1 MSVIEEVKITSKKI
15 VFKGIFLFII
25 FLIINSSFFTIQ
37 PWQRWLIKTFWNISN
52 EVYLDWIHFKIPF
65 ITSVVKMDIKVQ
77 KTESQASSASK
88 DLQNVSTNL
97 AVNYSLND
105 KKLVNIYKTIWREDD
120 VSQKLV
126 MPLIQEVVKATTAKF
141 TAEELILKRSE
152 VSDWL
157 KLWLIKGLESY
168 WVNVERVSITNF
180 EFSKQFNEAIEAK
193 VTAEQTALAEKN
205 KLETIKYQ
213 AQQKIEQAKWEAEA
227 RVTSAKAEAEA
238 IKIQTQA
245 IQAQWWTE
253 YVKLKFIEKWD
264 GALPKISW
272 LSSSLMNMNID
283 NIIR

>member
-1 MSVIEEVKITSKKI
+1 MSVIDGVKTTSKRI
-15 VFKGIFLFII
+15 FFTGIFSFIV

-37 PWQRWLIKTFWNISN
+37 PGQRGLIKTLWNISD
-52 EVYLDWIHFKIPF
+52 EVYLDGLHFKIPF
-65 ITSVVKMDIKVQ
+65 ITTVVKMDIKVQ

-88 DLQNVSTNL
+88 DLQNVSINL

-105 KKLVNIYKTIWREDD
+105 KKLVTIYKTIGREDD
-120 VSQKLV
+120 VAQKLV

-152 VSDWL
+152 VSDGLKQWL
-157 KLWLIKGLESY
+157 MKWLDSY

-180 EFSKQFNEAIEAK
+180 EFSRQFNEAIEAK

-245 IQAQWWTE
+245 IQAQWWAE
-253 YVKLKFIEKWD
+253 YVKLKFIERWD
-264 GALPKISW
+264 GVLPKISW
-272 LSSSLMNMNID
+272 LGGSLMNMNID
-283 NIIR
+283 DIMR

>member
-1 MSVIEEVKITSKKI
+1 MSVIDGVKTTSKRI
-15 VFKGIFLFII
+15 FFTGIFSFIV

-37 PWQRWLIKTFWNISN
+37 PGQRGLIKTLWNISD
-52 EVYLDWIHFKIPF
+52 EVYLDGFHFKIPF
-65 ITSVVKMDIKVQ
+65 ITTVVKMDIKVQ

-88 DLQNVSTNL
+88 DLQNVSINL

-105 KKLVNIYKTIWREDD
+105 KKLVTIYKTIGREDD
-120 VSQKLV
+120 VAQKLV

-152 VSDWL
+152 VSDGLKQWL
-157 KLWLIKGLESY
+157 MKWLDSY

-180 EFSKQFNEAIEAK
+180 EFSRQFNEAIEAK

-245 IQAQWWTE
+245 IQAQWWAE
-253 YVKLKFIEKWD
+253 YVKLKFIERWD
-264 GALPKISW
+264 GVLPKISW
-272 LSSSLMNMNID
+272 LGGSLMNMNID
-283 NIIR
+283 DIMR

>member
-1 MSVIEEVKITSKKI
+1 MSMIDEVKTTSKKI
-15 VFKGIFLFII
+15 IFRGVFLFIV
-25 FLIINSSFFTIQ
+25 FLVVNSSYFTIQ
-37 PWQRWLIKTFWNISN
+37 PGQRWLIKTLWNISDT
-52 EVYLDWIHFKIPF
+52 VYSDGLHFKMPF
-65 ITSVVKMDIKVQ
+65 VTTVVKMDIKVQ

-88 DLQNVSTNL
+88 DLQNVSINL

-105 KKLVNIYKTIWREDD
+105 KKLVNIYKTIGREED
-120 VSQKLV
+120 VAQKLV
-126 MPLIQEVVKATTAKF
+126 MPLIQEIVKATTAKF

-152 VSDWL
+152 VSDGLKQWL
-157 KLWLIKGLESY
+157 VKWLEIY

-227 RVTSAKAEAEA
+227 RVTSATAEAEA

-245 IQAQWWTE
+245 IQAQWWAE
-253 YVKLKFIEKWD
+253 YVKLKFIERWD
-264 GALPKISW
+264 GVLPKISG
-272 LSSSLMNMNID
+272 LGGSLMNMNID
-283 NIIR
+283 DMIR

>member
-1 MSVIEEVKITSKKI
+1 MSVIEGVKTTSKKI
-15 VFKGIFLFII
+15 FFRGLFLFIV
-25 FLIINSSFFTIQ
+25 FLIANSSFFTIQ
-37 PWQRWLIKTFWNISN
+37 PGQRGLIKTLWNISD
-52 EVYLDWIHFKIPF
+52 EVYLDGFHFKIPF
-65 ITSVVKMDIKVQ
+65 ITTVVKMDIKVQ

-105 KKLVNIYKTIWREDD
+105 KKLVTIYKTIGREDD
-120 VSQKLV
+120 VAQKLV

-157 KLWLIKGLESY
+157 KQWLIKWLELY

-245 IQAQWWTE
+245 IQAQWWAE
-253 YVKLKFIEKWD
+253 YVKLKFIERWD
-264 GALPKISW
+264 GVLPKISW
-272 LSSSLMNMNID
+272 LGGSLMNMNID
-283 NIIR
+283 DIMR

>member
-1 MSVIEEVKITSKKI
+1 MSMIDEVKTTSKKI
-15 VFKGIFLFII
+15 IFRGVFLFIV
-25 FLIINSSFFTIQ
+25 FLVVNSSYFTIQ
-37 PWQRWLIKTFWNISN
+37 PGQRWLIKTLWNISDT
-52 EVYLDWIHFKIPF
+52 VYSDGLHFKIPF
-65 ITSVVKMDIKVQ
+65 VTTVVKMDIKVQ

-88 DLQNVSTNL
+88 DLQNVSINL

-105 KKLVNIYKTIWREDD
+105 KKLVNIYKTIGREED
-120 VSQKLV
+120 VAQKLV
-126 MPLIQEVVKATTAKF
+126 MPLIQEIVKATTAKF

-152 VSDWL
+152 VSDGLKQWL
-157 KLWLIKGLESY
+157 VKWLEIY

-227 RVTSAKAEAEA
+227 RVTSATAEAEA

-245 IQAQWWTE
+245 IQAQWWAE
-253 YVKLKFIEKWD
+253 YVKLKFIERWD
-264 GALPKISW
+264 GVLPKISG
-272 LSSSLMNMNID
+272 LGGSLMNMNID
-283 NIIR
+283 DMMR